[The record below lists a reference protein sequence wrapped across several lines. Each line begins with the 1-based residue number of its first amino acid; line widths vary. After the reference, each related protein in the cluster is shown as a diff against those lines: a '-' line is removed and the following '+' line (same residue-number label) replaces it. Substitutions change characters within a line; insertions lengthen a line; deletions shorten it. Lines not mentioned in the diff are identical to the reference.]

1 MSPVSPAACIVS
13 GRVVRL
19 FPAKADPEA
28 PPALAG
34 DPEVPHPDSGMEHGM
49 NAVPRPRSSALPDG
63 SAPRIPN
70 GVIAVTL
77 VVIAEAMLFA
87 GLISAHVQFVSD
99 QVGAFWPPLDQPP
112 LPVAETAVGSMA
124 LLLSGCA
131 LLWARL
137 SFRAGSRRAAAF
149 LLAALVLGVGYLGF
163 QGIEWVGLIRDGLD
177 LSSAYGAF
185 FYLIVGVHSLH
196 TAGGLVWLARV
207 WMRLR
212 QGVLT
217 PGGFMAVQVFW
228 YFAVLIW
235 PVIYFQ
241 VYR

>member
-1 MSPVSPAACIVS
+1 
-13 GRVVRL
+13 
-19 FPAKADPEA
+19 
-28 PPALAG
+28 
-34 DPEVPHPDSGMEHGM
+34 M
-49 NAVPRPRSSALPDG
+49 NTVPRTGSAGQPDG
-63 SAPRIPN
+63 SAPRLPN

-77 VVIAEAMLFA
+77 VVITETMLFA
-87 GLISAHVQFVSD
+87 GLISAHIRFVSD

-112 LPVAETAVGSMA
+112 LPVAQTAVGSMA

-137 SFRAGSRRAAAF
+137 SYRAASRRAPSF
-149 LLAALVLGVGYLGF
+149 LLAALVLGAGFLGF
-163 QGIEWVGLIRDGLD
+163 QGIQWVGLIRDGLD

-185 FYLIVGVHSLH
+185 FYLIVGLHSLH
-196 TAGGLVWLARV
+196 TAGTLLWLAEA
-207 WMRLR
+207 WTRLR
-212 QGVLT
+212 RGVLT
-217 PGGFMAVQVFW
+217 PGRFAAVQVFW

>member
-1 MSPVSPAACIVS
+1 
-13 GRVVRL
+13 
-19 FPAKADPEA
+19 
-28 PPALAG
+28 
-34 DPEVPHPDSGMEHGM
+34 M
-49 NAVPRPRSSALPDG
+49 NAVPRARASAQPDG
-63 SAPRIPN
+63 SAPRVPN

-77 VVIAEAMLFA
+77 VVIAETMLFA
-87 GLISAHVQFVSD
+87 GLISAHVQFASD
-99 QVGAFWPPLDQPP
+99 QMGAFWPPLDQPP

-137 SFRAGSRRAAAF
+137 SFRTASRRASAF
-149 LLAALVLGVGYLGF
+149 LLAALVLGAGYLGF
-163 QGIEWVGLIRDGLD
+163 QGIEWIGLIRDGLD
-177 LSSAYGAF
+177 LSTAYGAF
-185 FYLIVGVHSLH
+185 FYLIVGLHSLH
-196 TAGGLVWLARV
+196 TAGALVWLAKV
-207 WMRLR
+207 WTWLR

-217 PGGFMAVQVFW
+217 PGRFMAVQVFW

>member
-1 MSPVSPAACIVS
+1 
-13 GRVVRL
+13 
-19 FPAKADPEA
+19 
-28 PPALAG
+28 
-34 DPEVPHPDSGMEHGM
+34 M
-49 NAVPRPRSSALPDG
+49 NTVPRTGSSGQPDG
-63 SAPRIPN
+63 SAPRLPN
-70 GVIAVTL
+70 RVIAVTL
-77 VVIAEAMLFA
+77 VVITETMLFA
-87 GLISAHVQFVSD
+87 GLISAHIRFVSD

-137 SFRAGSRRAAAF
+137 SYRAASRRAPSF
-149 LLAALVLGVGYLGF
+149 LLAAFVLGAGFLGF
-163 QGIEWVGLIRDGLD
+163 QGIQWVGLIREGLD

-185 FYLIVGVHSLH
+185 FYLIVGLHSLH
-196 TAGGLVWLARV
+196 TAGTLVWLAEA
-207 WMRLR
+207 WTRLR
-212 QGVLT
+212 RGVLT
-217 PGGFMAVQVFW
+217 PGHFAAVQVFW

>member
-1 MSPVSPAACIVS
+1 
-13 GRVVRL
+13 
-19 FPAKADPEA
+19 
-28 PPALAG
+28 
-34 DPEVPHPDSGMEHGM
+34 M
-49 NAVPRPRSSALPDG
+49 NAVPGTRPSAQPDG
-63 SAPRIPN
+63 SAPRLPN

-77 VVIAEAMLFA
+77 VVIAETMLFA

-99 QVGAFWPPLDQPP
+99 QMGAFWPPLDQPP

-137 SFRAGSRRAAAF
+137 SFRAAAPRTAAF
-149 LLAALVLGVGYLGF
+149 LLAALVLGTGYLGF
-163 QGIEWVGLIRDGLD
+163 QGIAWVGLIRDGLD
-177 LSSAYGAF
+177 LSTAYGAF
-185 FYLIVGVHSLH
+185 FYLIVGLHSLH
-196 TAGGLVWLARV
+196 TAGALVWLAKV
-207 WMRLR
+207 WTWLR

-217 PGGFMAVQVFW
+217 AGRFMAVQVFW

-235 PVIYFQ
+235 PVIYFL